1 MHAGAGGP
9 TVGGSNI
16 KDPLEVRKR
25 PFQRTFAILLFQNSI
40 SASFVLCNQSDRK
53 TVALIHTKYMKAI
66 FEYQENH
73 IVRAKVSEH
82 VISENVSDYPYR

>member
-25 PFQRTFAILLFQNSI
+25 PFQKEIGNLVILEFNI
-40 SASFVLCNQSDRK
+40 SKLTERQ
-53 TVALIHTKYMKAI
+53 
-66 FEYQENH
+66 
-73 IVRAKVSEH
+73 
-82 VISENVSDYPYR
+82 

>member
-25 PFQRTFAILLFQNSI
+25 PFQRTFAILLF
-40 SASFVLCNQSDRK
+40 
-53 TVALIHTKYMKAI
+53 
-66 FEYQENH
+66 
-73 IVRAKVSEH
+73 
-82 VISENVSDYPYR
+82 

>member
-40 SASFVLCNQSDRK
+40 SASFVLDRK
-53 TVALIHTKYMKAI
+53 TVAFKHTKYMKAI
-66 FEYQENH
+66 FEYQKTY

-82 VISENVSDYPYR
+82 VISENVSDYPCR